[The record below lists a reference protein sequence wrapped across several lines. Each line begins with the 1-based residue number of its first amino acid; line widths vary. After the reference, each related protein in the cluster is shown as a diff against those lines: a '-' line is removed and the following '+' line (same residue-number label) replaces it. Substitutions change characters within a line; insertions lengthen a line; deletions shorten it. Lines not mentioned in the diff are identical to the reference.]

1 MLFPLPSDSTPA
13 PKASAARAAKV
24 TSRKRPS
31 PNSVAEIVREYGPA
45 VVLKMAQMACDGEVR
60 AAALMFKLLEKEEPE
75 AGGEAL
81 AQFTG
86 ALAGVERTVAGE
98 ILSLLHEQGD
108 GL

>member
-1 MLFPLPSDSTPA
+1 M
-13 PKASAARAAKV
+13 
-24 TSRKRPS
+24 
-31 PNSVAEIVREYGPA
+31 
-45 VVLKMAQMACDGEVR
+45 KMAQMACDGEVR